1 MTPEQLKVFR
11 DQIDAYDD
19 QIIPL
24 LIERAKVVQQVGLN
38 KHKVGAPVFRP
49 EREVAI
55 IERMCKMNRDL
66 GGPLPDQ
73 SVAAIWLEIIS
84 GCRALERVMRVSY
97 LGPAGTYSEQAVRT
111 LFGHRVEGL
120 PCPSLDEALAAA
132 ERGDADAAL
141 LPVENSIEGTVGRT
155 LDLFLQTSLKISAE
169 VSIPIH
175 HGLLSRAET
184 LASVRRVVAHAQ
196 ALAQCQHWLR
206 EHLPGVEQLAVSSNG
221 EAARMASEDAQ
232 LAAIAGQTA
241 AQHYQL
247 RTLADRIE
255 DDPSNRTRFAALGPF
270 SPDGCGVDQTSLILS
285 VPDQAGAMLS
295 LIEPMARHGVS
306 MKRFESRP
314 ARQRTSADG
323 WEYFFYVDLAGHQT
337 DSNVAMALAEIRSR
351 ASFFKMLGSYP
362 LFDRLTVAGHA

>member
-1 MTPEQLKVFR
+1 
-11 DQIDAYDD
+11 
-19 QIIPL
+19 
-24 LIERAKVVQQVGLN
+24 
-38 KHKVGAPVFRP
+38 
-49 EREVAI
+49 
-55 IERMCKMNRDL
+55 
-66 GGPLPDQ
+66 
-73 SVAAIWLEIIS
+73 
-84 GCRALERVMRVSY
+84 
-97 LGPAGTYSEQAVRT
+97 
-111 LFGHRVEGL
+111 
-120 PCPSLDEALAAA
+120 
-132 ERGDADAAL
+132 
-141 LPVENSIEGTVGRT
+141 
-155 LDLFLQTSLKISAE
+155 
-169 VSIPIH
+169 
-175 HGLLSRAET
+175 
-184 LASVRRVVAHAQ
+184 VAHAQ